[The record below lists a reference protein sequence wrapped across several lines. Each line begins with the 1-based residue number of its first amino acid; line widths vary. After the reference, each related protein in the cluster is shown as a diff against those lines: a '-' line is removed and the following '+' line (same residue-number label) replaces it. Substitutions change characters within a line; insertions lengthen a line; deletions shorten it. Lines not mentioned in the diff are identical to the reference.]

1 MLCLLK
7 ISLMSPSL
15 QLFLSFNRDTYLP
28 VAASNATTAVRTD
41 EPAKE
46 IVDARG
52 ILDAIR
58 KSVGVYEHFLPA
70 IKQPNPTKV
79 RAQPVTGGAPAPQ
92 SVQQIA
98 KSCYFQLRSVL
109 LAWVNPYQGGRMLR
123 QGQPESP
130 Q

>member
-1 MLCLLK
+1 
-7 ISLMSPSL
+7 MSPSL
-15 QLFLSFNRDTYLP
+15 HLFLSFNPDTYLP

-58 KSVGVYEHFLPA
+58 KSGGVYEHDMPA
-70 IKQPNPTKV
+70 IKKPNPTKV
-79 RAQPVTGGAPAPQ
+79 RAEPVTGGAPAPQ

-98 KSCYFQLRSVL
+98 TLC
-109 LAWVNPYQGGRMLR
+109 
-123 QGQPESP
+123 
-130 Q
+130 